1 MTALYQQGLTWIH
14 DTAIDIIRVSR
25 QRDAR
30 DLEIPVIM
38 DAGQL
43 PDSDLMV
50 TYIMGV
56 VNTPP
61 EFIARTLR
69 SFMPA
74 NSRIIPDEAS
84 GSILITDSAH
94 NIAKL
99 IKLVQ
104 RLDTAEA
111 GKLAKQWLLHGPRA
125 LKRPVRLRHRERKS
139 RLQES

>member
-1 MTALYQQGLTWIH
+1 MVHFKAGEMALLPFLDMVSEKLDIQIDASILGHDGATITVPDFGPLSPGRAEAVVLTALYQQGLTWIH
-14 DTAIDIIRVSR
+14 DTAIDIYRVSR
-25 QRDAR
+25 QRDTR

-74 NSRIIPDEAS
+74 NSRIIRM
-84 GSILITDSAH
+84 
-94 NIAKL
+94 K
-99 IKLVQ
+99 
-104 RLDTAEA
+104 
-111 GKLAKQWLLHGPRA
+111 RA
-125 LKRPVRLRHRERKS
+125 ARS
-139 RLQES
+139 